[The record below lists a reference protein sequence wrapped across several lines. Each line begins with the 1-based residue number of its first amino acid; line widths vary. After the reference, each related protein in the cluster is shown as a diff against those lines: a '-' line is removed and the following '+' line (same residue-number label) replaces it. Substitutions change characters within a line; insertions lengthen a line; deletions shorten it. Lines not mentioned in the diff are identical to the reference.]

1 MDRKAQKQANGFSFS
16 TARTAGRGRN
26 DLTFNAE
33 MLKEGSLVSKVSL
46 LACVSA
52 LFLAAGSSFGL
63 ANELNLWMAIGSV
76 IVTFGGLF
84 VLRSLNTAPLAV
96 AGLAVWNSFF
106 GVTVGWS
113 LHNYV
118 VSIGANTVIACILAS
133 AFAMA
138 VVGAIG
144 ALSGIDFRG
153 LERFLLIGLFGLILV
168 TIVQFFLHMAAG
180 VNIFIAVAGLVIFTG
195 FFLVDFCRLARSGDN
210 SWGEAADIT
219 INIVLDYVN
228 FTFYLL
234 RLVRELKK

>member
-1 MDRKAQKQANGFSFS
+1 MDRKAQKQSNGFSFS
-16 TARTAGRGRN
+16 TARTAGRN
-26 DLTFNAE
+26 DLSFNPE

-52 LFLAAGSSFGL
+52 LFLAFGSYFGL
-63 ANELNLWMAIGSV
+63 ANELNLWMALGSA

-84 VLRSLNTAPLAV
+84 LLRSLNTAPLAV

-106 GVTVGWS
+106 GVTVGWG
-113 LHNYV
+113 LHSYV

-153 LERFLLIGLFGLILV
+153 MERFLLLGLFGLILV
-168 TIVQFFLHMAAG
+168 AIAQFFLHMAAG